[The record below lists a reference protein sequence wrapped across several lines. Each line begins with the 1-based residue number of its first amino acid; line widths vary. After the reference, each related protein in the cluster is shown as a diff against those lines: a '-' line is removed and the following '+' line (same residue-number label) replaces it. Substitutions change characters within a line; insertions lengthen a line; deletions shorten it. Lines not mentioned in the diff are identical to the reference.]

1 MNTSTN
7 EAAAANTS
15 ESQRRAV
22 RALLQM
28 AHALGG
34 DAVGGVRA
42 LLAAAAI
49 ASHGIRLPVDEAIDT
64 LLDNMLLCAAV
75 EAEQPRSS

>member
-7 EAAAANTS
+7 ESAATTSAADT
-15 ESQRRAV
+15 RAV

-34 DAVGGVRA
+34 DAAGGVRA

-49 ASHGIRLPVDEAIDT
+49 AAHGIRLPVDEAIDT

>member
-1 MNTSTN
+1 VNTTSTN
-7 EAAAANTS
+7 EAAGSDS
-15 ESQRRAV
+15 ERRAV

-34 DAVGGVRA
+34 DAAGGVHA
-42 LLAAAAI
+42 LLAAAAV
-49 ASHGIRLPVDEAIDT
+49 AAHGIRLPVDEAIDT
-64 LLDNMLLCAAV
+64 LIDNMLICAAV